1 MVSTTEDAGGIGN
14 NPAGDAPETFPEPAD
29 DGLRRT
35 GRFAGGL
42 INDLKRRMPW
52 YVDDFRQGLHTKVLG
67 STLFLYFACLANA
80 IAFGALTGF
89 MTEGQ
94 IGTTEMM
101 IATAVGGVAFALF
114 SGQPLTIL
122 GGTGPIVIFTALLYQ
137 TSVSLGLDFLP
148 VYAWVGV
155 WSGLLLILLAVTDA
169 SALMR
174 FFTRFTDE
182 IFAAL
187 IAVIFIVEAIT
198 DIAAGFTDPNTPYD
212 AALLGLVLALGTFAL
227 ARTLNWFRKS
237 SLLRWWMRDF
247 LADFGPA
254 IAITAMTVIAILMHE
269 VPRSHAQVPQ
279 VFGTTTGRP
288 WMVDMF
294 SVPPWIIV
302 AAAIPAILAVVL
314 LFLDQNIT
322 TRLVNAKHHKLRKG
336 SGYHQDLLIVGLI
349 VGVGSLFGLPWI
361 VAATVHSLNHVR
373 SLATHRPVEHD
384 GQVHE
389 EIASIRENRVSPLM
403 VHVLIGVSLLF
414 LPLVA
419 QIPMS
424 VLFGLFLFM
433 GFATLAGNEFFERVR
448 LWAMDPKLYP
458 ASHHFMGKVPM
469 SVIHKFTAIQVACL
483 AALWFLKSSSLGLLF
498 PVLIAMLVPIRRSL
512 PRFFDPEH
520 LRALDEEEEAEVFEE
535 TGGGRLGP

>member
-1 MVSTTEDAGGIGN
+1 MGQQTDAATGDI
-14 NPAGDAPETFPEPAD
+14 NPGASKAKSAD
-29 DGLRRT
+29 DGLRWT

-42 INDLKRRMPW
+42 IDDLARRLPH
-52 YVDDFRQGLHTKVLG
+52 YADDFRQGFHSKVFG

-89 MTEGQ
+89 LTDGQ

-101 IATAVGGVAFALF
+101 IATALGGIAFALL

-122 GGTGPIVIFTALLYQ
+122 GGTGPIVIFTALLYTTTQ
-137 TSVSLGLDFLP
+137 DLGLEFLP
-148 VYAWVGV
+148 VYTWVGV
-155 WSGLLLILLAVTDA
+155 WSGILLILLAITDA

-187 IAVIFIVEAIT
+187 IAVIFIVEAVT
-198 DIAAGFTDPNTPYD
+198 DISAGFTDPDTPYD
-212 AALLGLVLALGTFAL
+212 AALLGLVLAIGTFVV
-227 ARTLNWFRKS
+227 ARTLQWFRNS
-237 SLLRWWMRDF
+237 PYLRWWVRDF

-254 IAITAMTVIAILMHE
+254 ISIVAMTIVAILMNE
-269 VPRSHAQVPQ
+269 VPRNHADVPET
-279 VFGTTTGRP
+279 FGTTTGRP
-288 WMVDMF
+288 WLVDMF
-294 SVPPWIIV
+294 AAPTWIIF
-302 AAAIPAILAVVL
+302 AAIVPAVLAVVL

-322 TRLVNAKHHKLRKG
+322 TRLVNAKHHKLKKG
-336 SGYHQDLLIVGLI
+336 SGYHQDLLVVGLI
-349 VGVGSLFGLPWI
+349 VLVGSLFGLPWI

-373 SLATHRPVEHD
+373 SLATHRVVD
-384 GQVHE
+384 TGGQVRE
-389 EIASIRENRVSPLM
+389 EIVSVRENRVSPLL
-403 VHVLIGVSLLF
+403 VHILIGASLLF

-448 LWAMDPKLYP
+448 MWAMDPRLYP
-458 ASHHFMGKVPM
+458 TSHNFMGKVPIR
-469 SVIHKFTAIQVACL
+469 VIHAFTAIQVACL
-483 AALWFLKSSSLGLLF
+483 AALWFLKSSPLGLLF
-498 PVLIAMLVPIRRSL
+498 PILIAMLVPIRRAL
-512 PRFFDPEH
+512 PRFFEREH
-520 LRALDEEEEAEVFEE
+520 LQALDEEEDAEVFEE

>member
-1 MVSTTEDAGGIGN
+1 MSTATDVAAGQAN
-14 NPAGDAPETFPEPAD
+14 APDPVND
-29 DGLRRT
+29 DGLKRT

-42 INDLKRRMPW
+42 VDDLKRRLPH
-52 YVDDFRQGLHTKVLG
+52 YADDFAHGLHAKVLG

-80 IAFGALTGF
+80 IAFGALMGF
-89 MTEGQ
+89 MTDGQ
-94 IGTTEMM
+94 IGTSEMM
-101 IATAVGGVAFALF
+101 VATAVGGVAFALF

-137 TSVSLGLDFLP
+137 TSNDLGLPFLP

-155 WSGLLLILLAVTDA
+155 WSGVLLVLLAVTDA

-187 IAVIFIVEAIT
+187 IAVIFIVEAT
-198 DIAAGFTDPNTPYD
+198 KDIAAGFGDPNTPYD
-212 AALLGLVLALGTFAL
+212 QALLGLVLAIGTFVV
-227 ARTLNWFRKS
+227 ARTLQWFRNS
-237 SLLRWWMRDF
+237 AYLRWWVRDF

-254 IAITAMTVIAILMHE
+254 ISIVVMTIVAVLMKG
-269 VPRSHAQVPQ
+269 VPRNHADVPETL
-279 VFGTTTGRP
+279 GTTTGRP
-288 WMVDMF
+288 WLVDML
-294 SVPPWIIV
+294 SVPTWIMF
-302 AAAIPAILAVVL
+302 AAAIPAFLAVVL

-322 TRLVNAKHHKLRKG
+322 TRLVNAKHHKLEKG
-336 SGYHQDLLIVGLI
+336 SGYHLDLLIVGLI
-349 VGVGSLFGLPWI
+349 VLVSSLFALPWI

-373 SLATHRPVEHD
+373 SLATHRVVESG
-384 GQVHE
+384 GQAKE
-389 EIASIRENRVSPLM
+389 EIVSVRENRISPLL
-403 VHVLIGVSLLF
+403 VHILIGASLMF

-433 GFATLAGNEFFERVR
+433 GFATLAGNELFERFR
-448 LWAMDPKLYP
+448 MWFMDPRLYP
-458 ASHHFMGKVPM
+458 ETHHFVGKVPM
-469 SVIHKFTAIQVACL
+469 KVVHAFTAIQVACL
-483 AALWFLKSSSLGLLF
+483 AALWVLKSSALGLLF
-498 PVLIAMLVPIRRSL
+498 PVLIALLVPIRRSL

-520 LRALDEEEEAEVFEE
+520 LAALDEEEDAEVFEE

>member
-1 MVSTTEDAGGIGN
+1 MATTTDAGSN
-14 NPAGDAPETFPEPAD
+14 DVSDVANATAND
-29 DGLRRT
+29 DGLRYT

-42 INDLKRRMPW
+42 TDDLKRRLVW
-52 YVDDFRQGLHTKVLG
+52 YVDDFRQGMHTKVLG

-89 MTEGQ
+89 LTDGQ

-101 IATAVGGVAFALF
+101 IATAAGGVAFALL

-137 TSVSLGLDFLP
+137 TTGDLGLEFLP
-148 VYAWVGV
+148 TYAWVGV
-155 WSGLLLILLAVTDA
+155 WSGLLLMLLAVIDA

-187 IAVIFIVEAIT
+187 IAVIFIVEAVT
-198 DIAAGFTDPNTPYD
+198 DISAGFTDPDTPYD
-212 AALLGLVLALGTFAL
+212 AALLGLVLAIGTFVV
-227 ARTLNWFRKS
+227 ARTLQWFRNS
-237 SLLRWWMRDF
+237 SYLRWWVRDF

-254 IAITAMTVIAILMHE
+254 ISIVVMTVIAILMNE
-269 VPRSHAQVPQ
+269 VPRSHAEVPETL
-279 VFGTTTGRP
+279 GTTTGRP
-288 WMVDMF
+288 WMVDLLA
-294 SVPPWIIV
+294 VPTWIWFASIV
-302 AAAIPAILAVVL
+302 PAILAVVL

-322 TRLVNAKHHKLRKG
+322 TRLVNAKHHKLKKG
-336 SGYHQDLLIVGLI
+336 SGYHLDLFIVGLI
-349 VGVGSLFGLPWI
+349 VLVCSLFGLPWI

-373 SLATHRPVEHD
+373 SLATHRVVD
-384 GQVHE
+384 TGGQVRE
-389 EIASIRENRVSPLM
+389 EIVSVRENRMSPLL
-403 VHVLIGVSLLF
+403 VHALIGASLLF

-419 QIPMS
+419 TIPMS

-433 GFATLAGNEFFERVR
+433 GFATLAGNEFFERVKM
-448 LWAMDPKLYP
+448 WAMDPRLYP
-458 ASHHFMGKVPM
+458 TSHHFIGKVPM
-469 SVIHKFTAIQVACL
+469 KVVHAFTAIQVVCL
-483 AALWFLKSSSLGLLF
+483 AALWVLKSSPLGLLF

-512 PRFFDPEH
+512 PKFFDREH
-520 LRALDEEEEAEVFEE
+520 LAALDEEEDAEVFEE

>member
-1 MVSTTEDAGGIGN
+1 MGQSTDAAAGGSDDIFDPGTGSSA
-14 NPAGDAPETFPEPAD
+14 AGD
-29 DGLRRT
+29 DGLRWT
-35 GRFAGGL
+35 GRPAGGL
-42 INDLKRRMPW
+42 IDDLRRRLPS
-52 YVDDFRQGLHTKVLG
+52 YADDFVQGIHTKVLG

-80 IAFGALTGF
+80 IAFGALMGF
-89 MTEGQ
+89 MTDGQ

-101 IATAVGGVAFALF
+101 IATAVGGIAFALF

-137 TSVSLGLDFLP
+137 TSNDLGIEFLP

-155 WSGLLLILLAVTDA
+155 WSGLLLMLLAVTDA

-187 IAVIFIVEAIT
+187 IAVIFIVEAVT
-198 DIAAGFTDPNTPYD
+198 DISAGFTDENTPYD
-212 AALLGLVLALGTFAL
+212 AALLGLVLAIGTFVV
-227 ARTLNWFRKS
+227 ARTLQWFRNS
-237 SLLRWWMRDF
+237 PYLRWWVRDF

-254 IAITAMTVIAILMHE
+254 ISIIVMTLIAVLMNE
-269 VPRSHAQVPQ
+269 VPRNHAQVPET
-279 VFGTTTGRP
+279 FGTTTGRP

-294 SVPPWIIV
+294 SVPTWVWIACAV
-302 AAAIPAILAVVL
+302 PAILAVVL

-322 TRLVNAKHHKLRKG
+322 TRLVNAKHHKLQKG
-336 SGYHQDLLIVGLI
+336 SGYHLDLFIVGLI
-349 VGVGSLFGLPWI
+349 VLVGSLFGLPWI

-373 SLATHRPVEHD
+373 SLATHRVVD
-384 GQVHE
+384 DGGQVRE
-389 EIASIRENRVSPLM
+389 EIVSVRENRVSPLL
-403 VHVLIGVSLLF
+403 VHLLIGASLLF

-448 LWAMDPKLYP
+448 MWVMDPRLYP
-458 ASHHFMGKVPM
+458 SSHHFIGKVPIK
-469 SVIHKFTAIQVACL
+469 VVHTFTAIQVVCL
-483 AALWFLKSSSLGLLF
+483 AALWALKSSALGLLF
-498 PVLIAMLVPIRRSL
+498 PVLIAMLVPIRRAM
-512 PRFFDPEH
+512 PRFFDREH
-520 LRALDEEEEAEVFEE
+520 LAALDEEEDAEVFEE

>member
-1 MVSTTEDAGGIGN
+1 MANTTDAATGDGTDFSGAGTAPAAN
-14 NPAGDAPETFPEPAD
+14 ND
-29 DGLRRT
+29 DGLRWT

-42 INDLKRRMPW
+42 IDDLKRRAPW
-52 YVDDFRQGLHTKVLG
+52 YGDDFRQGLHSKVVG

-80 IAFGALTGF
+80 IAFGALMGF
-89 MTEGQ
+89 LTDGQ

-114 SGQPLTIL
+114 AGQPLTIL
-122 GGTGPIVIFTALLYQ
+122 GGTGPIVIFTAILYT
-137 TSVSLGLDFLP
+137 TSNDLGLDFLP

-155 WSGLLLILLAVTDA
+155 WSGILLMLLAVTDA

-187 IAVIFIVEAIT
+187 IAVIFIVEAVT
-198 DIAAGFTDPNTPYD
+198 DISAGFTDTDTPYD
-212 AALLGLVLALGTFAL
+212 AALLGLVLAIGTFVV
-227 ARTLNWFRKS
+227 ARTLQWFRNS
-237 SLLRWWMRDF
+237 PYLRWWVRDF

-254 IAITAMTVIAILMHE
+254 ISIVLMTIVAILMNE
-269 VPRSHAQVPQ
+269 VPRNHADVPES
-279 VFGTTTGRP
+279 FGTTTGRP

-294 SVPPWIIV
+294 SVPTWIWI
-302 AAAIPAILAVVL
+302 ASIIPAVLAVVL

-322 TRLVNAKHHKLRKG
+322 TRLVNAKHHKLKKG
-336 SGYHQDLLIVGLI
+336 SGYHLDLFIVGLI
-349 VGVGSLFGLPWI
+349 ILVCSLFGLPWI

-373 SLATHRPVEHD
+373 SLATHRVVDEG
-384 GQVHE
+384 GQVRE
-389 EIASIRENRVSPLM
+389 EIVSVRENRMSPLL
-403 VHVLIGVSLLF
+403 VHLLIGASLLF

-448 LWAMDPKLYP
+448 MWAMDPRLYP
-458 ASHHFMGKVPM
+458 TSHHFIGKVPM
-469 SVIHKFTAIQVACL
+469 KVVHAYTAIQVACL
-483 AALWFLKSSSLGLLF
+483 GALWALKSSPLGLLF

-512 PRFFDPEH
+512 SRFFDREH
-520 LRALDEEEEAEVFEE
+520 LAALDEEEDAEVFEE

>member
-1 MVSTTEDAGGIGN
+1 MANTTDAATGDGTDFSGAGTAPAAN
-14 NPAGDAPETFPEPAD
+14 ND
-29 DGLRRT
+29 DGLRWT

-42 INDLKRRMPW
+42 IDDLKRRAPW
-52 YVDDFRQGLHTKVLG
+52 YGDDFRQGLHSKVVG

-80 IAFGALTGF
+80 IAFGALMGF
-89 MTEGQ
+89 LTDGQ

-114 SGQPLTIL
+114 AGQPLTIL
-122 GGTGPIVIFTALLYQ
+122 GGTGPIVIFTAILYT
-137 TSVSLGLDFLP
+137 TSNDLGLDFLP

-155 WSGLLLILLAVTDA
+155 WSGILLMLLAVTDA

-187 IAVIFIVEAIT
+187 IAVIFIVEAVT
-198 DIAAGFTDPNTPYD
+198 DISAGFTDADTPYD
-212 AALLGLVLALGTFAL
+212 AALLGLVLAIGTFVV
-227 ARTLNWFRKS
+227 ARTLQWFRNS
-237 SLLRWWMRDF
+237 PYLRWWVRDF

-254 IAITAMTVIAILMHE
+254 ISIVLMTIVAILMNE
-269 VPRSHAQVPQ
+269 VPRNHADVPES
-279 VFGTTTGRP
+279 FGTTTGRP

-294 SVPPWIIV
+294 SVPTWIWI
-302 AAAIPAILAVVL
+302 ASIIPAVLAVVL

-322 TRLVNAKHHKLRKG
+322 TRLVNAKHHKLKKG
-336 SGYHQDLLIVGLI
+336 SGYHLDLFIVGLI
-349 VGVGSLFGLPWI
+349 ILVCSLFGLPWI

-373 SLATHRPVEHD
+373 SLATHRVVDEG
-384 GQVHE
+384 GQVRE
-389 EIASIRENRVSPLM
+389 EIVSVRENRMSPLL
-403 VHVLIGVSLLF
+403 VHLLIGASLLF

-448 LWAMDPKLYP
+448 MWAMDPRLYP
-458 ASHHFMGKVPM
+458 TSHHFIGKVPM
-469 SVIHKFTAIQVACL
+469 KVVHAYTAIQVACL
-483 AALWFLKSSSLGLLF
+483 GALWALKSSPLGLLF

-512 PRFFDPEH
+512 SRFFDREH
-520 LRALDEEEEAEVFEE
+520 LAALDEEEDAEVFEE

>member
-1 MVSTTEDAGGIGN
+1 MATTTDAGSN
-14 NPAGDAPETFPEPAD
+14 DASDVANATAND
-29 DGLRRT
+29 DGLRYT

-42 INDLKRRMPW
+42 TDDLKRRLVW
-52 YVDDFRQGLHTKVLG
+52 YVDDFRQGMHSKVLG

-89 MTEGQ
+89 LTDGQ

-101 IATAVGGVAFALF
+101 IATAAGGVAFALL

-137 TSVSLGLDFLP
+137 TTGDLGLEFLP
-148 VYAWVGV
+148 TYAWVGV
-155 WSGLLLILLAVTDA
+155 WSGLLLMLLAVIDA

-187 IAVIFIVEAIT
+187 IAVIFIVEAVT
-198 DIAAGFTDPNTPYD
+198 DISAGFTDPDTPYD
-212 AALLGLVLALGTFAL
+212 AALLGLVLAIGTFVV
-227 ARTLNWFRKS
+227 ARTLQWFRNS
-237 SLLRWWMRDF
+237 SYLRWWVRDF

-254 IAITAMTVIAILMHE
+254 ISIVVMTIIAILMNE
-269 VPRSHAQVPQ
+269 VPRSHAEVPETL
-279 VFGTTTGRP
+279 GTTTGRP

-294 SVPPWIIV
+294 AVPTWIWFASIV
-302 AAAIPAILAVVL
+302 PAILAVVL

-322 TRLVNAKHHKLRKG
+322 TRLVNAKHHKLKKG
-336 SGYHQDLLIVGLI
+336 SGYHLDLFIVGLI
-349 VGVGSLFGLPWI
+349 VLVCSLFGLPWI

-373 SLATHRPVEHD
+373 SLATHRVVD
-384 GQVHE
+384 TGGQVRE
-389 EIASIRENRVSPLM
+389 EIVSVRENRMSPLL
-403 VHVLIGVSLLF
+403 VHALIGASLLF

-419 QIPMS
+419 TIPMS

-433 GFATLAGNEFFERVR
+433 GFATLAGNEFFERVKM
-448 LWAMDPKLYP
+448 WAMDPRLYP
-458 ASHHFMGKVPM
+458 TSHHFIGKVPM
-469 SVIHKFTAIQVACL
+469 KVVHAFTAIQVVCL
-483 AALWFLKSSSLGLLF
+483 AALWVLKSSPLGLLF

-512 PRFFDPEH
+512 PKFFDREH
-520 LRALDEEEEAEVFEE
+520 LAALDEEEDAEVFEE

>member
-1 MVSTTEDAGGIGN
+1 MAMGTETAGSDAGQG
-14 NPAGDAPETFPEPAD
+14 PVD
-29 DGLRRT
+29 DGLSRT

-42 INDLKRRMPW
+42 INDFKRRLPW
-52 YVDDFRQGLHTKVLG
+52 YADDFRQGLHTKVLG
-67 STLFLYFACLANA
+67 STLFLFFACLANA

-101 IATAVGGVAFALF
+101 IATAVGGVAFALL

-137 TSVSLGLDFLP
+137 TCKSLGLDFLP
-148 VYAWVGV
+148 VYSWVGI
-155 WSGLLLILLAVTDA
+155 WSGLLLIVLAVTDA

-198 DIAAGFTDPNTPYD
+198 DISLGFYDPETPYD
-212 AALLGLVLALGTFAL
+212 AALLGLVLAMGTFVL
-227 ARTLNWFRKS
+227 ARTLQWFRNS
-237 SLLRWWMRDF
+237 PYLRWWVRDF

-254 IAITAMTVIAILMHE
+254 ISILVMTVVAILLHE
-269 VPRSHAQVPQ
+269 VPRNHAQVPET
-279 VFGTTTGRP
+279 FGTTTGRP
-288 WMVDMF
+288 WLVDMF
-294 SVPPWIIV
+294 AVSSWIWI
-302 AAAIPAILAVVL
+302 AAIIPAILAVVL

-322 TRLVNAKHHKLRKG
+322 TRLVNARNHKLRKG
-336 SGYHQDLLIVGLI
+336 SGYHQDLLVVGLI
-349 VGVGSLFGLPWI
+349 VLVGSLFGLPWI

-373 SLATHRPVEHD
+373 SLASHRVVEEG
-384 GQVHE
+384 GQARE
-389 EIASIRENRVSPLM
+389 EIESVRENRVSPLL

-419 QIPMS
+419 KIPMS

-433 GFATLAGNEFFERVR
+433 GFATLAGNELFERVR

-458 ASHHFMGKVPM
+458 SSHHFMGKVPM
-469 SVIHKFTAIQVACL
+469 KVVHAFTGIQVACL
-483 AALWFLKSSSLGLLF
+483 AALWALKSSPLGLLF

-512 PRFFDPEH
+512 PRFFDREH
-520 LRALDEEEEAEVFEE
+520 LHALDEAEDAAVFEE